1 MGLENLSQR
10 ARFWLFIAMTVT
22 SMVGLYVVNL
32 MLLKPKPVE
41 QAKSTVVA
49 SAPASTSPEAA
60 KGTAPAAKKDT
71 APQKQPEPTKPA
83 DTKPAEPVISKSD
96 ELNKILAS
104 RGPEKQHTLGSEESK
119 IKVVFSDRG
128 AAIRNI
134 TLNAH
139 EGSDRQT
146 GQRLAADANGK
157 RPRLVL
163 VTDDED
169 KNRTKQELAKQ
180 FELLSYRFGLL
191 NDKEQVPAEWAAFA
205 WKQLD
210 GATAEK
216 VSYAAEIPAKNLRV
230 TKIFTL
236 EKDKYH
242 VEMELQFAA
251 IDPAKPTQFTYELS
265 GPQGLPVEG
274 LRWKQF
280 SFRNYVYV
288 TQDADKP
295 TNIFRTLEGVEKL
308 KKDGTPNSFTLSD
321 PKSRK
326 LFLYGGVMIQFFA
339 SLAVVDHKVGELP
352 PALIDKVIAEYS
364 GPDTDAPSFY
374 AERQGRIATRLISSP
389 VVLEKGQPLTHKYL
403 LYAGPTK
410 SLLLNYEDG
419 AGAELAKRYG
429 EELHLNQLTDATDFP
444 NGPFRALGV
453 TSLLVKSTNLMH
465 WLLEWLYAVVRNYG
479 VAIILMTVIV
489 RLILFPLS
497 RKQAQ
502 NQAKMQ
508 EQMKVLRPEMEK
520 IKKQYA
526 NDRQQL
532 AVAQMELFKKHN
544 MSPLSGCNGCWILFL
559 QMPVFLGLYFALRE
573 STHLRM
579 ANFLWIDNLAVPDM
593 LFNWGDNFLTNITV
607 LGFLYLGPYLNILPI
622 ISVSVMYA
630 YQKLM
635 APPAMDEQQEQQ
647 IKMMNYMTLVMGL
660 AFYWVASGLCLYFI
674 VSSLWGMIERK
685 FVKKAKDQAIAQ
697 WQENRDRQT
706 NKKNDT
712 KDSEGNGGIKG
723 KLGDIWRDL
732 QNKADK
738 RK

>member
-1 MGLENLSQR
+1 MGLEQLSQR
-10 ARFWLFIAMTVT
+10 QRFWLFIVLTVI
-22 SMVGLYVVNL
+22 SMVGLYVINI
-32 MLLKPKPVE
+32 MLIKPKPDQ

-49 SAPASTSPEAA
+49 TNPDAPKPT
-60 KGTAPAAKKDT
+60 GTAPQATGPVATKTEPEKT
-71 APQKQPEPTKPA
+71 KPPEPT
-83 DTKPAEPVISKSD
+83 I
-96 ELNKILAS
+96 S
-104 RGPEKQHTLGSEESK
+104 RGDEMNKLLAARGEEKQHTLGSDDSR

-134 TLNAH
+134 TLNSH

-146 GQRLAADANGK
+146 GQRLATDASGK

-163 VTDDED
+163 VNDDED
-169 KNRTKQELAKQ
+169 QNRAKQ
-180 FELLSYRFGLL
+180 QLSRQFDLLSYRVGIL
-191 NDKEQVPAEWAAFA
+191 NDKEQVPAEWAALP

-216 VSYAAEIPAKNLRV
+216 VSYAVEVPAKNLRI
-230 TKIFTL
+230 TKAFSL

-242 VEMELQFAA
+242 VEMEMQFAP
-251 IDPAKPTQFTYELS
+251 IDASKPTTFSYELS

-274 LRWKQF
+274 LRWKGQGA
-280 SFRNYVYV
+280 SFRQYVFT

-295 TNIFRTLEGVEKL
+295 TNIFRTLEGVERL
-308 KKDGTPNSFTLSD
+308 KKESVTTTLSD

-326 LFLYGGVMIQFFA
+326 LFLYGGVMIQFFT
-339 SLAVVDHKVGELP
+339 SLAVIDHKPGELP
-352 PALIDKVIAEYS
+352 PAYIDKVVAEFA
-364 GPDTDAPSFY
+364 GPDTDAPPFY
-374 AERQGRIATRLISSP
+374 APRQGRIATRFLSAP
-389 VVLEKGQPLTHKYL
+389 VTLEKGQPITHKYL

-410 SLLLNYEDG
+410 TLLLDYEDG
-419 AGAELAKRYG
+419 AKPGLAKTYG
-429 EELHLNQLTDATDFP
+429 EELHLNQLTEATDFP
-444 NGPFRALGV
+444 NGPFRALGI
-453 TSLLVKSTNLMH
+453 TSLLVRSTNLMH

-479 VAIILMTVIV
+479 IAIILMTVIV

-508 EQMKVLRPEMEK
+508 EQMKVLRPEMDK
-520 IKKQYA
+520 IKKLYA

-532 AVAQMELFKKHN
+532 AMAQMELFKKHN
-544 MSPLSGCNGCWILFL
+544 MSPLAGCNGCWILFL

-573 STHLRM
+573 SIHLRM
-579 ANFLWIDNLAVPDM
+579 AGFLWIDNLAMPDM
-593 LFNWGDNFLTNITV
+593 LFHWGDNFLTNISIV
-607 LGFLYLGPYLNILPI
+607 DFLYLGPYLHILPI

-660 AFYWVASGLCLYFI
+660 AFYWVASGLCIYFI

-697 WQENRDRQT
+697 WQENREKQKE
-706 NKKNDT
+706 KKSDT
-712 KDSEGNGGIKG
+712 KNGDPQSNGIKG
-723 KLGDIWRDL
+723 KIGQFWKDM
-732 QNKADK
+732 QNRADK
-738 RK
+738 RG